1 MNARRQTV
9 GGWLRLFVTLLAVTS
24 MLTHAVLP
32 ASAAPARGG
41 EKNQV
46 TAELKVLGA
55 SLCHDEDDG
64 GGDGPVQPVPSCD
77 HCPWCAS
84 SHHVT
89 PALTLI
95 DGAIPPAILVDS
107 APPSGVNI
115 AAPPRAPP
123 ARANTPRAPPAI

>member
-32 ASAAPARGG
+32 ASAGPARGA
-41 EKNQV
+41 ENAQIS
-46 TAELKVLGA
+46 AELKVLGA
-55 SLCHDEDDG
+55 ALCHGEDEG
-64 GGDGPVQPVPSCD
+64 GGDGPVQPAPSCD

-84 SHHVT
+84 GHHAA
-89 PALTLI
+89 PILSLN
-95 DGAIPPAILVDS
+95 DGPIPPVALVAS
-107 APPSGVNI
+107 APLSRLNI